1 MDRIEVLQK
10 VGLKKDESLV
20 YQTLLERG
28 VLGVSEIAKH
38 SLLHRPVVYKIIPV
52 LLRKGLISQSLKG
65 KRAVYVAE
73 SPRILEQLFDATHKT
88 LIEAIPEMLQLHQ
101 SHVDSKPFIRIFQG
115 KEGLKAV
122 YNDLLSSCKKGS
134 VFYRYESHKTYKAN
148 KKYIPQAY
156 FARIRDNNEIDRYI
170 ITNEATGKQKKN
182 RIGRIVKMV
191 PESFD
196 MFTYNITHMIYANKV
211 AFIDFSSET
220 AFVVESELFMQFQK
234 KIFQLLFEKL

>member
-1 MDRIEVLQK
+1 MDTIDILQK
-10 VGLKKDESLV
+10 IGLKKEESLV

-52 LLRKGLISQSLKG
+52 LLRKGLVSQSLKG
-65 KRAVYVAE
+65 KRVVYVAE
-73 SPRILEQLFDATHKT
+73 SPRILEQLFDTTHKS

-101 SHVDSKPFIRIFQG
+101 SHTDSKPFIRIFQG
-115 KEGLKAV
+115 KEGLRAI
-122 YNDLLSSCKKGS
+122 YNDLLASCKKGS

-156 FARIRDNNEIDRYI
+156 FTRIRDNNEIDRFI

-191 PESFD
+191 PESYD
-196 MFTYNITHMIYANKV
+196 MFAYNITQMIYANKV